1 MVSVYQRGAVFGQ
14 AGQEPTPNTYTEG
27 TLYSPTLVGN
37 NVVWDNAETIQYFQT
52 KIGVAPST
60 IAVTVQNTLWTI
72 IKKKLL
78 DPTSP
83 LIGMDNIVVL
93 PSQFLNGITPKSKDV
108 LERADGTQWAIGA
121 GDEMVQQLVGSD
133 FQVAVKKSHGQGVA

>member
-1 MVSVYQRGAVFGQ
+1 MRKNGFLIVYVNQRGGVFGQ

-78 DPTSP
+78 APPPP
-83 LIGMDNIVVL
+83 LMGMDNIVVL
-93 PSQFLNGITPKSKDV
+93 P
-108 LERADGTQWAIGA
+108 
-121 GDEMVQQLVGSD
+121 
-133 FQVAVKKSHGQGVA
+133 